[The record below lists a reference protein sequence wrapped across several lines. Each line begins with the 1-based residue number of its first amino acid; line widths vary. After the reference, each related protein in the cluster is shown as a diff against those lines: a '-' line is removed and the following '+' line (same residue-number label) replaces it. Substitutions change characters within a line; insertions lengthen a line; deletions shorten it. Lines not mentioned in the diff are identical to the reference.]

1 MSVNS
6 PFYHKLFYDPLSSP
20 VGHPTFRNNQI
31 IGALLKL
38 FQLKSEGKDALQFKL
53 KLRQILVF
61 ILID

>member
-38 FQLKSEGKDALQFKL
+38 FELKSEGKDALQF
-53 KLRQILVF
+53 
-61 ILID
+61 